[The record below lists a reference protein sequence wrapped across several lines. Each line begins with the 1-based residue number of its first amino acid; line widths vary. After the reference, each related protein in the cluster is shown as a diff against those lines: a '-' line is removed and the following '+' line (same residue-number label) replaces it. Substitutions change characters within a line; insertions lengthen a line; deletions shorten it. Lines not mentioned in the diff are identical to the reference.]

1 MKDYNIMID
10 ERSFFHQPVK
20 MIMIT
25 LKKLQLVKVIIT
37 RNLLDYSYFKKYYEL
52 IAIDVSKKTR
62 C

>member
-1 MKDYNIMID
+1 MID
-10 ERSFFHQPVK
+10 RRSFFHQPVK
-20 MIMIT
+20 MIMII

-52 IAIDVSKKTR
+52 IAIDASKKTR

>member
-1 MKDYNIMID
+1 MID
-10 ERSFFHQPVK
+10 GRSFFHQPVK